1 MSDREQARRFFL
13 HSPADAAQ
21 SYVQWAQK
29 LKDEPGITYG
39 CVLDKFL
46 IPLHPGDLMAVVA
59 RPGHGKSSWM
69 AYMARKTALDIVKR
83 GAEDEVVIYASWEQ
97 PIEEIEAFF
106 ESGDSYSSTDMAWGR
121 VPMDVIKRKSVK
133 RGGLPIWYIGKS
145 LRHAH
150 VKKPQMYIDMVYEAI
165 EAMRYEYGLK
175 PALICLDYI
184 QKIPVQKGYKRFEQ
198 VTEAVFATK
207 NLLMDIGAPGIAGV
221 QARRDVDSYGDPIP
235 TMSDAQHSSAIEQE
249 ADKQIGVWRPI
260 KTHDP
265 EKHPSIEVGE
275 HSFKNDEGL
284 FVIRLLKQ
292 RFERGYGT
300 FAVNFRPETLTVVD
314 YDVNRVNGR
323 VPA

>member
-1 MSDREQARRFFL
+1 MSDREQARRLFL

-21 SYVQWAQK
+21 SYVQWAEK
-29 LKDEPGITYG
+29 LKEEPGITYG
-39 CVLDKFL
+39 CILDKFL

-69 AYMARKTALDIVKR
+69 AYMARKTAQDIVDR

-97 PIEEIEAFF
+97 PVEEIEAFF
-106 ESGDSYSSTDMAWGR
+106 ESGDTYSSTDMAWGR
-121 VPMDVIKRKSVK
+121 VPLDVIKRKAVK

-150 VKKPQMYIDMVYEAI
+150 VKKPPMYIDTVYEAI
-165 EAMRYEYGLK
+165 GAMRYEYGLK

-184 QKIPVQKGYKRFEQ
+184 QKIPVHKGYKRYEQ
-198 VTEAVFATK
+198 VTEAVFDTK

-221 QARRDVDSYGDPIP
+221 QARREVDSYGDQIP

-249 ADKQIGVWRPI
+249 ADKQIGIWRPI

-265 EKHPSIEVGE
+265 EKHKYIEVGGHE
-275 HSFKNDEGL
+275 IKNTESL

-300 FAVNFRPETLTVVD
+300 FAVNFIPETLEVYD
-314 YDVNRVNGR
+314 YDLNRTNGYR
-323 VPA
+323 